1 MASIFSKIIAGEIP
15 CFRIAENEEF
25 FSFLDVRPMQKG
37 HILVIPK
44 NEVDYLFDM
53 DSDEYQRFFLFAR
66 QVAGAIKKAVPCKKV
81 RLAVVG
87 LEVPHAHIHLVPL
100 NEVGDMVFGKHLDV
114 SKEEME
120 KIAKEIRFY
129 LS

>member
-37 HILVIPK
+37 HVLVVPK

-53 DSDEYQRFFLFAR
+53 DSEEYQRFFLFAR
-66 QVAGAIKKAVPCKKV
+66 LVADAIKKAVPCKKV
-81 RLAVVG
+81 GLAVVG
-87 LEVPHAHIHLVPL
+87 LEVPHVHIHLVPL
-100 NEVGDMVFGKHLDV
+100 NEVGDMVFGKNLDV

-120 KIAKEIRFY
+120 KIAKEIQSH
-129 LS
+129 LE

>member
-1 MASIFSKIIAGEIP
+1 MSSIFSKIIAGEIP

-37 HILVIPK
+37 HVLVVPK

-53 DSDEYQRFFLFAR
+53 DSEQYQRLFLFAKH
-66 QVAGAIKKAVPCKKV
+66 VAGAIKKVVPCKKV
-81 RLAVVG
+81 GLAVVG

-100 NEVGDMVFGKHLDV
+100 NDVGDMVFGKHLDV

-120 KIAKEIRFY
+120 KIAKEIQS
-129 LS
+129 LL